1 MSALQATVTKF
12 FSLADG
18 TLRLQVDIHHRD
30 SHEALTLLC
39 EVGAQVAVARLAE
52 EQTEQ
57 QRYDSVTTTGAGRQV
72 DEEPLTATD
81 ILNNPPDSE
90 GIRKA
95 QETLIAPIVDKALE
109 ILEAP
114 KGERVQVGQH
124 GKKWHDVADLEKDPL
139 VGTIMAHFYKS
150 GFFQSPKVLRV
161 LGLDA
166 EFLQWLRTQVCW
178 HCSKQDRGEDGQFYV
193 QAAHVRRINKGAGTS
208 VKPQFSA
215 IPLCKTCHDIQHAV
229 GESGLAPSEWW
240 ELQAAK
246 AREEWGHMKLR
257 EKFGAASITQSVP
270 LEVLYRWLTNNDL
283 LNYLPAKVRRSVEQR
298 EREAAPG
305 SAGAVGEDPVVE
317 R

>member
-1 MSALQATVTKF
+1 M
-12 FSLADG
+12 
-18 TLRLQVDIHHRD
+18 
-30 SHEALTLLC
+30 
-39 EVGAQVAVARLAE
+39 AVARLAE

-72 DEEPLTATD
+72 DEEPEPIVVPSD
-81 ILNNPPDSE
+81 ILDDIDTRSGQASKPASAE
-90 GIRKA
+90 
-95 QETLIAPIVDKALE
+95 
-109 ILEAP
+109 
-114 KGERVQVGQH
+114 GERVQVGQH

-161 LGLDA
+161 LAGKHANDVG
-166 EFLQWLRTQVCW
+166 FLLWLRTQVCW
-178 HCSKQDRGEDGQFYV
+178 HCSKQDRGEDGEFYV
-193 QAAHVRRINKGAGTS
+193 QAAHVRRVNKGAGTS

-229 GESGLAPSEWW
+229 GESGLAPQEWW
-240 ELQAAK
+240 DQQAAK

-305 SAGAVGEDPVVE
+305 SAGSVGEDPVVE